1 MSLKKQV
8 ILLLIF
14 LIAIPMGIF
23 TLYITISSYQNA
35 TSSANVRILADIQGK
50 SQIITNYFEPL
61 TSLVN
66 FMAID
71 PNVKGAYKNEFDERI
86 WMYKTFDNV
95 LKTYPQVI
103 SIYLGLSDGEILIK
117 PDAELPEGFDVTTRD
132 WYKKALEDNKN
143 IIYTPP
149 YIDAVTNDLIISMSK
164 SIQNEETVGI
174 LGIDFSLKSLT
185 EDLKKSDFETSY
197 SFILDKDGNA
207 VLHPETENIGI
218 NMANLAKSDPIEG
231 DSGYIEYE
239 FEKTKKVAFYSKIY
253 GTDWF
258 VFTTVNKSEIYEKD
272 RAKFITM
279 FIIGIG
285 FTIFGAIIGYFF
297 IKNKIT
303 NPLDKVLDGIEK
315 LGKGILK
322 NEEIDI
328 NSKNEIGKLAKAIN
342 KTTDSL
348 RHLIKNIDSA
358 GKELSDI
365 INSVDIS
372 IQKNTEESKSV
383 FDKINEINNN
393 IQNSS
398 ASFEETSSGIQ
409 EITSA
414 AKLVSNATLKLKTS
428 SSQVSDESGIG
439 SKNVKEIKQN
449 IINVDELAKRNS
461 ENVKQLSNKTSNII
475 EIVDKIDQ
483 ITEQTNLLALN
494 AAIEAARAGE
504 AGKGFSVV
512 ADEIRKLAEDS
523 QNATEEIAK
532 ILNEIKNDAKLVDTE
547 TFEVVNSINSVNKGI
562 FEISKQFEN
571 ITNHIYSMNEQ

>member
-14 LIAIPMGIF
+14 LIAIPMGIL

-95 LKTYPQVI
+95 LKTYPQVT

-164 SIQNEETVGI
+164 SIQNEEMVGI

-207 VLHPETENIGI
+207 VLHPKTENIGI
-218 NMANLAKSDPIEG
+218 NMANLAEPDPIEG

-239 FEKTKKVAFYSKIY
+239 FEKIKKVAFYSKIY

-358 GKELSDI
+358 GK
-365 INSVDIS
+365 
-372 IQKNTEESKSV
+372 
-383 FDKINEINNN
+383 
-393 IQNSS
+393 
-398 ASFEETSSGIQ
+398 
-409 EITSA
+409 
-414 AKLVSNATLKLKTS
+414 
-428 SSQVSDESGIG
+428 
-439 SKNVKEIKQN
+439 
-449 IINVDELAKRNS
+449 
-461 ENVKQLSNKTSNII
+461 
-475 EIVDKIDQ
+475 
-483 ITEQTNLLALN
+483 
-494 AAIEAARAGE
+494 
-504 AGKGFSVV
+504 GFSVV

-571 ITNHIYSMNEQ
+571 ITNHIYSMNEQVDDTSESAQQQSNSTEEISDAISNATQSITSISEEIYEIKNTIQNQNEDLNEISKKSNDLRKTLKNLQKSIEGFEY